1 MTMQAQPIDA
11 VTVLEAQCLPDGVRV
26 LLVPCNQVDDMR
38 QLPKA
43 VLFEG
48 RRYGKTGWN
57 SDSLVAYYRDDAR
70 FAVPHKGVP
79 R

>member
-1 MTMQAQPIDA
+1 MPKQAKAIDA
-11 VTVLEAQCLPDGVRV
+11 VTVLEAQLLPDGVRV

-38 QLPKA
+38 ALPKA
-43 VLFEG
+43 VTFEG

-70 FAVPHKGVP
+70 FAVPHQGVP